1 MVVEKITLDE
11 IVFSWSK
18 EKNELLKKW
27 ERKISFEM
35 VIWAIENNQ
44 ILDIIENP
52 SWNFDN
58 QKCYIIE
65 INDYVYLVPYVENWN
80 EKFLKT
86 IFPSRKHK
94 KFYLNN

>member
-1 MVVEKITLDE
+1 MVVEKINLDE
-11 IVFSWSK
+11 IIFSWSK

-52 SWNFDN
+52 SWNFNN
-58 QKCYIIE
+58 QKFYIIE

>member
-1 MVVEKITLDE
+1 MVVEKVVLDE
-11 IVFSWSK
+11 MIFTWSK
-18 EKNELLKKW
+18 EKNNLLKNW

-35 VIWAIENNQ
+35 VIWAIENDQ

-52 SWNFDN
+52 SWNYDN
-58 QKCYIIE
+58 QKCYIIN
-65 INDYVYLVPYVENWN
+65 INDYVYLVPFVEQWN

-94 KFYLNN
+94 KYYLNN